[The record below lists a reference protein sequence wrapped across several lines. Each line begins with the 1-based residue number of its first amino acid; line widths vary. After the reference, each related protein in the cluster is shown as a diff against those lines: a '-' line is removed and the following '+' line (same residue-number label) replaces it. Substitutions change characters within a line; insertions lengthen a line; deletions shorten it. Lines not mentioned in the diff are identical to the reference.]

1 MRNALPPNC
10 KRLQGGPY
18 PRLILTRFVGQ
29 SSGPA
34 SHAQVSEQAANITN
48 GVPCNPL
55 PLTDSR
61 KPHPGSGILYVVATP
76 IGNLEDITMRALRVL
91 GEVAL
96 IACEDTRHT
105 RKLLTHFGISTPQT
119 SYYREKEAEK
129 TKQIIQMLL
138 EGRDVALVSDAG
150 VPCIS
155 DPGFVLVN
163 EARSSGIVV
172 TPIPGPSALTTAI
185 SMAGIKAD
193 QFLFCGFL
201 PAKKA
206 ERRKTLQTLAAQTAL
221 LVFYESPHR
230 LQQSLDDCRAV
241 LGERLV
247 VVCKELT
254 KIYERCLRGPISD
267 VLVALA
273 EEEIRGEFVVLV
285 QGAEVLETPVDT
297 LDLHGLLEWYKAES
311 GLSLKAAVSKVSADL
326 SLSRSMVYAEALQVW
341 GK

>member
-1 MRNALPPNC
+1 MEA
-10 KRLQGGPY
+10 
-18 PRLILTRFVGQ
+18 
-29 SSGPA
+29 
-34 SHAQVSEQAANITN
+34 
-48 GVPCNPL
+48 PL
-55 PLTDSR
+55 PTLTDSR
-61 KPHPGSGILYVVATP
+61 KPRAGSGILYIVATP

-105 RKLLTHFGISTPQT
+105 RKLLTHFGINTPQT

-129 TKQIIQMLL
+129 TTQIIRVLL

-163 EARSSGIVV
+163 EARNLGVVV

-185 SMAGIKAD
+185 SMAGVKAD
-193 QFLFCGFL
+193 HFLFGGFL
-201 PAKKA
+201 PARKA
-206 ERRKTLQTLAAQTAL
+206 ERRKTLQALSAQSAL

-230 LQQSLDDCRAV
+230 LQQSLDDCLAV
-241 LGERLV
+241 LGDRQV

-254 KIYERCLRGPISD
+254 KIYERCLRGPISE
-267 VLVALA
+267 VLAALA
-273 EEEIRGEFVVLV
+273 LEEVRGEFVILV
-285 QGAEVLETPVDT
+285 QGAEAHEPPVEGQ
-297 LDLHGLLEWYKAES
+297 DLRGLLEWYQAES
-311 GLSLKAAVSKVSADL
+311 GLSLKAAVSKVSGDL
-326 SLSRSMVYAEALQVW
+326 GLSRTLVYAEALQVW

>member
-1 MRNALPPNC
+1 ME
-10 KRLQGGPY
+10 
-18 PRLILTRFVGQ
+18 I
-29 SSGPA
+29 
-34 SHAQVSEQAANITN
+34 
-48 GVPCNPL
+48 PL
-55 PLTDSR
+55 PALTDSR
-61 KPHPGSGILYVVATP
+61 TPRSGSGILYVVATP

-105 RKLLTHFGISTPQT
+105 RKLLTHFGINTPQT

-129 TKQIIQMLL
+129 TTQIIRVLL

-163 EARSSGIVV
+163 EARNLGVVV

-185 SMAGIKAD
+185 SMAGVKAD
-193 QFLFCGFL
+193 HFLFGGFL
-201 PAKKA
+201 PARKA
-206 ERRKTLQTLAAQTAL
+206 ERRKTLQALSAQSAL

-230 LQQSLDDCRAV
+230 LQQSLDDCLAV
-241 LGERLV
+241 LGDRQV

-254 KIYERCLRGPISD
+254 KIYERCLRGPISE
-267 VLVALA
+267 VLAALA
-273 EEEIRGEFVVLV
+273 LEEVRGEFVILV
-285 QGAEVLETPVDT
+285 QGAEAHEPPVEGQ
-297 LDLHGLLEWYKAES
+297 DLRGLLEWYQVES
-311 GLSLKAAVSKVSADL
+311 GLSLKAAVSKVSGDL
-326 SLSRSMVYAEALQVW
+326 GLSRTLVYAEALQVW

>member
-1 MRNALPPNC
+1 M
-10 KRLQGGPY
+10 
-18 PRLILTRFVGQ
+18 
-29 SSGPA
+29 
-34 SHAQVSEQAANITN
+34 EQ
-48 GVPCNPL
+48 PL
-55 PLTDSR
+55 PTLTDSR
-61 KPHPGSGILYVVATP
+61 KPRPGSGTLYVVATP

-105 RKLLTHFGISTPQT
+105 RKLLTHFGIKTPQT

-138 EGRDVALVSDAG
+138 AGRDVALVSDAG

-163 EARSSGIVV
+163 EARVEGIVV

-193 QFLFCGFL
+193 NFLFCGFL
-201 PAKKA
+201 PARKA
-206 ERRKTLQTLAAQTAL
+206 ERRKTLQTLAGQTAL

-230 LQQSLDDCRAV
+230 LQQSLDDCLAV
-241 LGERLV
+241 LGDRLV

-254 KIYERCLRGPISD
+254 KVYERCLRGLISE
-267 VLVALA
+267 VLAALS

-285 QGAEVLETPVDT
+285 QGAEVLETPVDA
-297 LDLHGLLEWYKAES
+297 LDLRGLLEWYKAES
-311 GLSLKAAVSKVSADL
+311 GLSLKAAVSKVSGDL
-326 SLSRSMVYAEALQVW
+326 GLSRSIVYGEALQVW

>member
-1 MRNALPPNC
+1 MET
-10 KRLQGGPY
+10 
-18 PRLILTRFVGQ
+18 PR
-29 SSGPA
+29 PA
-34 SHAQVSEQAANITN
+34 
-48 GVPCNPL
+48 
-55 PLTDSR
+55 LTDSR
-61 KPHPGSGILYVVATP
+61 KACPGSGILYVVATP

-105 RKLLTHFGISTPQT
+105 RKLLTHFGINTPQT

-129 TKQIIQMLL
+129 TKQIIEMLL
-138 EGRDVALVSDAG
+138 AGRDVALVSDAG

-163 EARSSGIVV
+163 EARTLSIVV

-193 QFLFCGFL
+193 HFLFCGFL
-201 PAKKA
+201 PARKA
-206 ERRKTLQTLAAQTAL
+206 ERRKTLQTLASQPAL

-230 LQQSLDDCRAV
+230 LQQSLDDCLAV
-241 LGERLV
+241 LGDRLV

-254 KIYERCLRGPISD
+254 KVYERCLRGSISE
-267 VLVALA
+267 VLAALA
-273 EEEIRGEFVVLV
+273 GEETRGEFVILV
-285 QGAEVLETPVDT
+285 QGAEVLEAPVEAV
-297 LDLHGLLEWYKAES
+297 DLRGLLEWYKAES
-311 GLSLKAAVSKVSADL
+311 GLSLKAAVSKVSGDL
-326 SLSRSMVYAEALQVW
+326 GLSRSMVYGEALRVW